1 MSDDS
6 ERWKAK
12 YLQGLEDQEQLELR
26 WDARLDLLRRG
37 LVRSSLAAEGTDK
50 AVDQCMQELRDI
62 LRREDIDAG
71 LSRLIPRL
79 EKAVLDSEHR
89 RVERMAQISTA
100 LGALA
105 GQLQELPL
113 PREIS
118 KPLKNFA
125 KQLEGRSGQLRELPV
140 LLAEL
145 SALQRQA
152 LAIRDG
158 DETARP
164 GLLQRLFGGR
174 EVAAPVSTV
183 QPLEAIAPVDSAPV
197 QAAPQA
203 MPVAENKPLAAALP
217 EQPSAPAG
225 ASAVTVA
232 QSAALPLAD
241 VALSVAAAQSAAV
254 AGSLAEVVAP
264 LGSRPPAPSAMLDSL
279 PLPAGLFDAE
289 PSSGAAAAPE
299 PSAAALV
306 AAEYALPV
314 SPEPGYSLI
323 AAHVEKTLLD
333 LLDELPLPER
343 HQPQAEEL
351 RKRITDGLNFYE
363 LVPVLDDF
371 AVLVLAVADMG
382 QHEFEGY
389 LKQLNERL
397 ATFQGSLKDAHE
409 GYADSMSAAR
419 ELDTALREQ
428 VGGLHSSV
436 ENATELDQLK
446 QVVEGRLNGLLS
458 TMDQYQ
464 RQRGGVEQVMAER
477 LQTLVER
484 VASMEVEAKG
494 FRDHLEEQRQKALT
508 DPLTGL
514 PNRAAWDERLELE
527 MARWQRYGGDLL
539 MGIVDIDH
547 FKRINDNYGHLAG
560 DKVLK
565 IIADELSKR
574 LRKTDFMARFGGE
587 EFALLIPS
595 TPLAGAEQLLETL
608 RAAIEAC
615 PFHFKGERV
624 TITLSA
630 GISAFV
636 SGERSDAVFER
647 ADQALYRA
655 KRGGR
660 NRTEIG

>member
-1 MSDDS
+1 MSDES

-12 YLQGLEDQEQLELR
+12 YLKGLEDQERLELR

-37 LVRSSLAAEGTDK
+37 LVRSSLAAEGSDK

-71 LSRLIPRL
+71 LSGLIPRL
-79 EKAVLDSEHR
+79 EKAVLDSERR
-89 RVERMAQISTA
+89 RVERMGQISSA
-100 LGALA
+100 LGALV
-105 GQLQELPL
+105 GQLQTLPL

-118 KPLKNFA
+118 KPLKMFA
-125 KQLEGRSGQLRELPV
+125 KQLDSRVGQLRELPV
-140 LLAEL
+140 LLGEL
-145 SALQRQA
+145 STLQHQA
-152 LAIRDG
+152 LAIREV
-158 DETARP
+158 DEGVRP

-174 EVAAPVSTV
+174 DGAAPAMTLETAAT
-183 QPLEAIAPVDSAPV
+183 QPAVATTIEYDHKPEPTAPPLASA
-197 QAAPQA
+197 
-203 MPVAENKPLAAALP
+203 ELIKPLSAGVLTLAHALP
-217 EQPSAPAG
+217 EQSSVAG
-225 ASAVTVA
+225 AGLSLPVA
-232 QSAALPLAD
+232 APEAEPAALSAITAL
-241 VALSVAAAQSAAV
+241 VASPAV
-254 AGSLAEVVAP
+254 PPVVII
-264 LGSRPPAPSAMLDSL
+264 DSL
-279 PLPAGLFDAE
+279 PLPAGLFE
-289 PSSGAAAAPE
+289 PQSHEHP
-299 PSAAALV
+299 ALALPADSV
-306 AAEYALPV
+306 AGNLAYALPV
-314 SPEPGYSLI
+314 SPEPGYSVI
-323 AAHVEKTLLD
+323 AVHVEKTLLG

-343 HQPQAEEL
+343 HQPQAEAL
-351 RKRITDGLNFYE
+351 RQRITDGLNFYE

-371 AVLVLAVADMG
+371 AVLMLAVADMG
-382 QHEFEGY
+382 QREFEGY
-389 LKQLNERL
+389 LKQLNDRL
-397 ATFQGSLKDAHE
+397 ATFQANLKDAHE

-436 ENATELDQLK
+436 ISATELDQLK

-464 RQRGGVEQVMAER
+464 RQRGDVDQALTER
-477 LQTLVER
+477 LHALVER
-484 VASMEVEAKG
+484 VASMELEAKG

-514 PNRAAWDERLELE
+514 PNRAAWDERMELE

-539 MGIVDIDH
+539 VGIVDIDH

-587 EFALLIPS
+587 EFSLLIPS
-595 TPLAGAEQLLETL
+595 TPLVGAEQLLETL

-630 GISAFV
+630 GVSAFA
-636 SGERSDAVFER
+636 SGESAEVVFER

-655 KRGGR
+655 KRTGR
-660 NRTEIG
+660 NRIEIG

>member
-37 LVRSSLAAEGTDK
+37 LVRSSLAAEGSDK
-50 AVDQCMQELRDI
+50 AVDQCMQELREI

-71 LSRLIPRL
+71 LSGLIPRL

-100 LGALA
+100 LGALV

-113 PREIS
+113 PREVS
-118 KPLKNFA
+118 KPLKSFA
-125 KQLEGRSGQLRELPV
+125 KQLESRSGQLRELPV
-140 LLAEL
+140 LLGEL
-145 SALQRQA
+145 STLQRQA
-152 LAIRDG
+152 LGSRDV
-158 DETARP
+158 DESVRP
-164 GLLQRLFGGR
+164 GLLQRLFGGSAG
-174 EVAAPVSTV
+174 AAPVAQT
-183 QPLEAIAPVDSAPV
+183 
-197 QAAPQA
+197 
-203 MPVAENKPLAAALP
+203 
-217 EQPSAPAG
+217 PATD
-225 ASAVTVA
+225 A
-232 QSAALPLAD
+232 
-241 VALSVAAAQSAAV
+241 AAAQSAADPEP
-254 AGSLAEVVAP
+254 AAQHAEPAAAAKPLSAALAAQAEASIGSAAIV
-264 LGSRPPAPSAMLDSL
+264 PPATPVIPAPESAAVSAPPTAAAAPVSSKQPSPAAPLDSL
-279 PLPAGLFDAE
+279 PLPAGLFDE
-289 PSSGAAAAPE
+289 QPSGAQTHPLAAP
-299 PSAAALV
+299 
-306 AAEYALPV
+306 AEYALPV
-314 SPEPGYSLI
+314 SSEPGYSVI
-323 AAHVEKTLLD
+323 AVHVETTLLG

-343 HQPQAEEL
+343 HLPQAEVL
-351 RKRITDGLNFYE
+351 RQRITEGLNFYE

-371 AVLVLAVADMG
+371 AVLMLAVADMG
-382 QHEFEGY
+382 QREFEGY

-397 ATFQGSLKDAHE
+397 ATFQGNLKNAHE

-419 ELDTALREQ
+419 ELDSSLREQ
-428 VGGLHSSV
+428 VDGLHSSV
-436 ENATELDQLK
+436 QEATELDQLK
-446 QVVEGRLNGLLS
+446 QVVEGRLDGLLS
-458 TMDQYQ
+458 TMDHYQ
-464 RQRGGVEQVMAER
+464 RQRGEVDQALNER

-484 VASMEVEAKG
+484 VASMELEAKG

-539 MGIVDIDH
+539 VAIVDIDH

-565 IIADELSKR
+565 IIADELTKR

-608 RAAIEAC
+608 RAAIAAC

-630 GISAFV
+630 GLSAFA
-636 SGERSDAVFER
+636 SGERSEAVFER

-660 NRTEIG
+660 NRIEIG